1 MWSLIKRT
9 VLVDMAAIAML
20 CVCVLGPAVMGH
32 GNNPGDITQAPADE
46 CIERCVRV
54 CGAGRICE
62 YEIEVDGSQ
71 RLPGGH
77 VADAGGMGCRPGP
90 AVLGRAVRAGRLVLG
105 LARITAPAP
114 VSRQRAPARGLGRRR
129 EPFSIMTD
137 PEFLAL
143 ITSLR
148 ERFRYSIDVMKLCDE
163 ASLMRGHQA
172 RFSEAWQQL

>member
-62 YEIEVDGSQ
+62 YEIEVDGSYVRCRCTCQ
-71 RLPGGH
+71 
-77 VADAGGMGCRPGP
+77 DAHGECPDIVPSDPNDFP
-90 AVLGRAVRAGRLVLG
+90 AATSRMLEAWDVDLG
-105 LARITAPAP
+105 LQFWVVQSELEGWSSAW
-114 VSRQRAPARGLGRRR
+114 R
-129 EPFSIMTD
+129 E
-137 PEFLAL
+137 
-143 ITSLR
+143 
-148 ERFRYSIDVMKLCDE
+148 
-163 ASLMRGHQA
+163 
-172 RFSEAWQQL
+172 